1 MNKFMALSLLPFL
14 ALCASEKYAVLLT
27 GLPCSGKTTLAFELK
42 RSYFPSS
49 VILDGDEVRKTV
61 NSDLGFS
68 ESDRKEHL
76 RRIVEMGK
84 VILQSVDHIFIPVV
98 SPIREARD
106 LARKAFEEA
115 GYKFLEVFVNASLDT
130 CIRRDVKGM
139 YKKAIAKE
147 IPVFTGI
154 SAPYDVPQN
163 PDVICYTENETPSES
178 AKKIAMKAGCEDET
192 QPHALFIGR
201 WSPFH
206 KGHWAVMDAVKTK
219 KPGQPL
225 LIFVRNTA
233 DDAWPASVRKAMVEN
248 SLKEMGVAAKVMIIP
263 NITSVNWGRD
273 VGYETNMVDVDV
285 AVQKISGT
293 QIRRQLQK
301 GDTQWKELV
310 CPGVSEVIDAYEKE
324 QVLNRVF

>member
-1 MNKFMALSLLPFL
+1 MNKLVVIFFFPFL
-14 ALCASEKYAVLLT
+14 FLCAAEKYAVLLT

-42 RSYFPSS
+42 QSYFPCS

-68 ESDRKEHL
+68 EPDRKEHL
-76 RRIVEMGK
+76 RRIVEMCK
-84 VILQSVDHIFIPVV
+84 VILQSVDHVFIPVV
-98 SPIREARD
+98 SPIKEARD
-106 LARKAFEEA
+106 CARKAFEAA
-115 GYKFLEVFVNASLDT
+115 GYKFLEVFVNAPLDV
-130 CIRRDVKGM
+130 CIQRDVKGM

-147 IPVFTGI
+147 IPAFTGI
-154 SAPYDVPQN
+154 SAPYDVPKN

-206 KGHWAVMDAVKTK
+206 KGHWAVMDAVRMK

-233 DDAWPASVRKAMVEN
+233 DDAWPAPVRKAMVEN

-263 NITSVNWGRD
+263 NISSVNWGRD
-273 VGYETNMVDVDV
+273 VGYETNLVDVDI

-293 QIRRQLQK
+293 QIRRQLKQ

-310 CPGVSEVIDAYEKE
+310 CPGVADVIDAYEKE
-324 QVLNRVF
+324 QSANHVF